1 MTRRL
6 LALFVALMPL
16 PALAQSF
23 TVTLDPGASDIP
35 GFDADAMVSEMEG
48 VVNSELKLDGQKK
61 YLEQMANANAIA
73 TRGMGVDYAT
83 NFKKLVFG
91 GSAGSGAAAAGL
103 KLGSGDSLLPDF
115 GWSAQMSLMA
125 GLNLGLL
132 AGKDSALNRVRI
144 FGNGMA
150 FKFPSSDGFQGSMV
164 NYGAHLQVK
173 IVGPLELKVVEW
185 GGIDLTAGYEGSTY
199 VQSLGAGFPIEAPI
213 DGGTATWNADGSFD
227 IISKSGSIPLEASTN
242 LRVLVATAYV
252 GGALDSNLAASS
264 DSDIDIDGPLT
275 AKIAGT
281 KSDVG
286 TARIKSTGSG
296 FGSATTPRLFAGVQA
311 NILLLKIYGQA
322 NVGLNQSAGAHLGV
336 RIAL

>member
-1 MTRRL
+1 MTLRL
-6 LALFVALMPL
+6 LALFLALMPL

-103 KLGSGDSLLPDF
+103 QLGSGDSLLPDF
-115 GWSAQMSLMA
+115 GWSAQMSVMA

-199 VQSLGAGFPIEAPI
+199 VQ
-213 DGGTATWNADGSFD
+213 W
-227 IISKSGSIPLEASTN
+227 
-242 LRVLVATAYV
+242 R
-252 GGALDSNLAASS
+252 
-264 DSDIDIDGPLT
+264 
-275 AKIAGT
+275 
-281 KSDVG
+281 
-286 TARIKSTGSG
+286 
-296 FGSATTPRLFAGVQA
+296 
-311 NILLLKIYGQA
+311 
-322 NVGLNQSAGAHLGV
+322 
-336 RIAL
+336 